1 MSAYEKFLATVHEF
15 PQVTVTSEQKLGLF
29 GSHGVELP
37 DEFEASKSLA
47 AIFTTVPYDVKF
59 KGDVSAAELIVDIA
73 LGFVPGAGVVQKAL
87 KGDLEGTLKEAGLEL
102 LTLGLGKAA
111 KGLHGA
117 ASALKDVATVEHS
130 VEVYRVVRTT
140 ALVSGE
146 SIVLTEM
153 EYTRVVEAVT
163 ISVQKNAAREKLV
176 DAANKTEKA
185 KELIESAKKGKEYA
199 DYAKGAA
206 WLLRNRVGLGRL
218 CFNIM
223 LRLAGLPVPRLTATL
238 DPRYGNVWETQYKEL
253 QGNGFLLTRPEEED
267 ACSLYLDNALADKLF
282 PQTPASGLLE
292 KIQDRVKH
300 SIEDKLNAIYA
311 NVERIHKML
320 GKGKASAVDSKVFD
334 AYMDYMTGK
343 YEYCVT
349 LLIDHPKEE
358 IPEKC
363 EDISPKKLRE
373 PRLCF

>member
-1 MSAYEKFLATVHEF
+1 MNAYEKFLSTLHEF
-15 PQVTVTSEQKLGLF
+15 PQISVASEQKLGLF

-59 KGDVSAAELIVDIA
+59 KGDVSAGELVVDIA
-73 LGFVPGAGVVQKAL
+73 LGFVPVAGVVQKAL

-102 LTLGLGKAA
+102 ITLGLGKAA
-111 KGLHGA
+111 KGMHGA
-117 ASALKDVATVEHS
+117 ASALKDGAKVEHS
-130 VEVYRVVRTT
+130 VEVYRVIRTT

-146 SIVLTEM
+146 SIVVTEM
-153 EYTRVVEAVT
+153 EYTRIVEAVT
-163 ISVQKNAAREKLV
+163 VSVQKNAAREKLL

-185 KELIESAKKGKEYA
+185 RELLKSAKEGKEYA
-199 DYAKGAA
+199 EYAKGTA
-206 WLLRNRVGLGRL
+206 WLLRSRVGLGRL

-223 LRLAGLPVPRLTATL
+223 LKLAGLPLPDLNATI
-238 DPRYGNVWETQYKEL
+238 DPRYGNVWEVQYREL
-253 QGNGFLLTRPEEED
+253 HRNGFLLTRPEEED
-267 ACSLYLDNALADKLF
+267 ACSLYLDSALANKLF
-282 PQTPASGLLE
+282 PQAPASGLIE
-292 KIQDRVKH
+292 SIKDRVRH

-334 AYMDYMTGK
+334 AYMEYMNGK

-349 LLIDHPKEE
+349 LMLMHSAVE
-358 IPEKC
+358 IPDSC
-363 EDISPKKLRE
+363 ASISPKMLRA